1 MPPVIA
7 YLAQSRAAVSETVD
21 RHGLLRVA
29 VLAAF
34 HIVAI
39 GLMLWSERSL
49 PAAAAFVLTWG
60 LLNFFWIMVLR
71 RPAAAAALSLAM
83 LVVLILL
90 ARLKQSVLFMTIDF
104 VDLMIIDK
112 DTFAFLLTV
121 FPNLAWTV
129 AGLVALAVPL
139 LVLIFW
145 GDPFRLRRTS
155 AALGVAGCL
164 AGLAGLSVAAPKD
177 PHNDFV
183 GGEYVSKFARSG
195 TSAIAEYFEHGLFDA
210 DAQGD
215 VQAADARVVERFRL
229 GAGDD
234 SCRFTAKPPH
244 IVMVFDESS
253 FDISAVPGVKVPPG
267 YHRHFASSDGK
278 ARAFVVEGIGGP
290 SWFTEY
296 NVLTGLSVRSYGRF
310 GDFVTR
316 IAAGRVERGLAYS
329 LRHCGYK
336 TFSLYPFH
344 GAFLS
349 ARGFQTTAG
358 IENFLDMKGLG
369 TNTIEADSF
378 YFDAAAR
385 VIARERNSGPLFV
398 LAYTAI
404 NHFPWTYRYRPDLLP
419 EWRDPGNGIEVDEYL
434 RRQAMSARAYADF
447 EARLARDFPDESFLI
462 VRFGDHLPGF
472 APYLFDRELD
482 EAARAERFAARD
494 PRFLTTYYAVNTVNY
509 RLPRELS
516 PALDRLEA
524 PYLPLVVLEAA
535 GLPLDA
541 TFAEQK
547 RIFQRCHGL
556 FYQCAD
562 GAEARR
568 FNRLLIDAGLIKGL

>member
-1 MPPVIA
+1 
-7 YLAQSRAAVSETVD
+7 
-21 RHGLLRVA
+21 
-29 VLAAF
+29 
-34 HIVAI
+34 
-39 GLMLWSERSL
+39 
-49 PAAAAFVLTWG
+49 
-60 LLNFFWIMVLR
+60 
-71 RPAAAAALSLAM
+71 
-83 LVVLILL
+83 
-90 ARLKQSVLFMTIDF
+90 MTIDF

-121 FPNLAWTV
+121 FPDLAWTV
-129 AGLVALAVPL
+129 AALTALAVPL
-139 LVLIFW
+139 LVVIW
-145 GDPFRLRRTS
+145 WNDPFHLRRTS
-155 AALGVAGCL
+155 AALGLFGCL
-164 AGLAGLSVAAPKD
+164 AALAGLSVAAPQD

-195 TSAIAEYFEHGLFDA
+195 ASAIAEYVERGLFEA
-210 DAQGD
+210 DAKL
-215 VQAADARVVERFRL
+215 AERFRL
-229 GAGDD
+229 GAGGET
-234 SCRFTAKPPH
+234 CHPAAKPPH

-267 YHRHFASSDGK
+267 YDRHFASSDGK

-316 IAAGRVERGLAYS
+316 IAAGRVERGLPHS
-329 LRHCGYK
+329 LRRCGYK

-349 ARGFQTTAG
+349 ARGFQTSAG

-369 TNTIEADSF
+369 TNTIEGDSF
-378 YFDAAAR
+378 YFDAAAG
-385 VIARERNSGPLFV
+385 VIERERKGSPLFI

-419 EWRDPGNGIEVDEYL
+419 EWRDPGNGMQVDEYL

-472 APYLFDRELD
+472 APYLFDPELD
-482 EAARAERFAARD
+482 QAARAERFAARD
-494 PRFLTTYYAVNTVNY
+494 PRFLTTYYAINTVNY
-509 RLPRELS
+509 RLPLPLS

-524 PYLPLVVLEAA
+524 PYLPMVVLEAA

-547 RIFQRCHGL
+547 RIFQRCHGA
-556 FYQCAD
+556 FYQCGD